1 MPFAAGLFV
10 FLAIAAAAYA
20 LLTPSRAMQPDARI
34 RSLGA
39 PTSTGPQEARALLRR
54 RRSVLPGVGG
64 LFNESLWARSTAADL
79 QQAGIQL
86 RVVEYVLLRL
96 VLAIGAFAVV
106 VALAQGNAIGG
117 VLGAVLA
124 AATYLSPAFYVR
136 SASRRRIA
144 RIEKQLIELLP
155 SLASSL
161 RSGFAFE
168 QGIEAAAQQ
177 LGPPLADELTLLL
190 NDVRLGA
197 NMQDALQALG
207 TRVGS
212 ADLDIALT
220 AVLVQRT
227 TGGNLAEVLD
237 QAAETLRERERIRGD
252 VETFTAQQRMTGTIL
267 AVYPVVIGLI
277 LLAIMP
283 WVWSKLFTEPVGQV
297 QLAIAFAL
305 QLLGFIAIRRSLR
318 VDV

>member
-10 FLAIAAAAYA
+10 FLAIATAAYA
-20 LLTPSRAMQPDARI
+20 LLAPARAMQPDARI
-34 RSLGA
+34 RSLA
-39 PTSTGPQEARALLRR
+39 VASIARPQEARALLRR
-54 RRSVLPGVGG
+54 RGSVLPGVRG
-64 LFNESLWARSTAADL
+64 LFNDSSWARSTAADL
-79 QQAGIQL
+79 QQAGLQL
-86 RVVEYVLLRL
+86 RVVEYVLLRIAF
-96 VLAIGAFAVV
+96 AIGAFAVV
-106 VALAQGNAIGG
+106 AALTQNTIGILIG
-117 VLGAVLA
+117 LVLGVVVQLVPSF
-124 AATYLSPAFYVR
+124 YLK
-136 SASRRRIA
+136 SARRRRIA
-144 RIEKQLIELLP
+144 RIEQQLIELLP

-177 LGPPLADELTLLL
+177 LGPPLADELALLL

-197 NMQDALQALG
+197 NMQDALQALAS
-207 TRVGS
+207 RVGS

-283 WVWSKLFTEPVGQV
+283 SVWSKLFTEPVGQV

-305 QLLGFIAIRRSLR
+305 QVLGFVAIRRSLR

>member
-1 MPFAAGLFV
+1 VAS
-10 FLAIAAAAYA
+10 IA
-20 LLTPSRAMQPDARI
+20 R
-34 RSLGA
+34 
-39 PTSTGPQEARALLRR
+39 PQEARALLRR
-54 RRSVLPGVGG
+54 RGSVLPGVRG
-64 LFNESLWARSTAADL
+64 LFNDSSWARSTAADL
-79 QQAGIQL
+79 QQAGLQL
-86 RVVEYVLLRL
+86 RVVEYVLLRIAF
-96 VLAIGAFAVV
+96 AIGAFAVV
-106 VALAQGNAIGG
+106 AALTQNTIGILIG
-117 VLGAVLA
+117 LVLGVVVQLVPSF
-124 AATYLSPAFYVR
+124 YLK
-136 SASRRRIA
+136 SARRRRIA
-144 RIEKQLIELLP
+144 RIEQQLIELLP

-177 LGPPLADELTLLL
+177 LGPPLADELALLL

-197 NMQDALQALG
+197 NMQDALQALAS
-207 TRVGS
+207 RVGS

-283 WVWSKLFTEPVGQV
+283 SVWSKLFTEPVGQV

-305 QLLGFIAIRRSLR
+305 QVLGFVAIRRSLR

>member
-1 MPFAAGLFV
+1 MPLAAGLFV

-20 LLTPSRAMQPDARI
+20 LLAPSRATQPDARI

-39 PTSTGPQEARALLRR
+39 PAGPGPQAARALLRR
-54 RRSVLPGVGG
+54 RRSVLPGVRG
-64 LFNESLWARSTAADL
+64 LLNESAWARSTAADL
-79 QQAGIQL
+79 QQAGLHL
-86 RVVEYVLLRL
+86 RVVEYVLLRI
-96 VLAIGAFAVV
+96 VLAIGGFTVA
-106 VALAQGNAIGG
+106 VALARANAIGI
-117 VLGAVLA
+117 VLGLVLGIV
-124 AATYLSPAFYVR
+124 LFLVPAFYVK
-136 SASRRRIA
+136 SARRRRVA
-144 RIEKQLIELLP
+144 RIETQLLELLP

-168 QGIEAAAQQ
+168 QGLEVAAQQ
-177 LGPPLADELTLLL
+177 LGPPLADELGLLL

-207 TRVGS
+207 LRVGS

-237 QAAETLRERERIRGD
+237 QAAETLRDRERIRGD

-267 AVYPVVIGLI
+267 AVYPIVIGLI

-283 WVWSKLFTEPVGQV
+283 SVWSKLFTEPVGQA

-305 QLLGFIAIRRSLR
+305 QVLGFIGIRRSLR

>member
-20 LLTPSRAMQPDARI
+20 LLAPARVMQPDARI
-34 RSLGA
+34 RSLGTPA
-39 PTSTGPQEARALLRR
+39 TPGPHEARALLRR
-54 RRSVLPGVGG
+54 RRSVLPGVRG
-64 LFNESLWARSTAADL
+64 LLNDSSWARSTAADL
-79 QQAGIQL
+79 QQAGLQF
-86 RVVEYVLLRL
+86 RVIEYVLLRI
-96 VLAIGAFAVV
+96 VLAFCAFAVV
-106 VALAQGNAIGG
+106 VALAQNAIGIVIG
-117 VLGAVLA
+117 LVLA
-124 AATYLSPAFYVR
+124 VVVHLVPSFYLK
-136 SASRRRIA
+136 SARQRRVA
-144 RIEKQLIELLP
+144 RIEKQLVELLP

-168 QGIEAAAQQ
+168 QGIEAASQQ
-177 LGPPLADELTLLL
+177 LGPPLADELALLL

-252 VETFTAQQRMTGTIL
+252 VETFTAQQRLTGTIL
-267 AVYPVVIGLI
+267 AVYPIVIGLI

-283 WVWSKLFTEPVGQV
+283 SIWSKLFTEPVGQV

-305 QLLGFIAIRRSLR
+305 QVLGFVAIRRSLR